1 MRVIRSYTEQ
11 FRSDAVAMVL
21 RGDRSV
27 RQVSEDLGVN
37 HWTLR
42 DWYRAD
48 RMAKKKG
55 KRRPFANSQVSAPE
69 KAETPEDR
77 IARLEKENARLQ
89 KQVDRLEEDRAILK
103 KAAAFFAKESE

>member
-11 FRSDAVAMVL
+11 FKSDAVAMVL

-48 RMAKKKG
+48 KMAKKKG
-55 KRRPFANSQVSAPE
+55 NGARSRARRGRRQRRRRPPKSASRGSRRRTL
-69 KAETPEDR
+69 ACRSRSTVLR
-77 IARLEKENARLQ
+77 RTAR
-89 KQVDRLEEDRAILK
+89 
-103 KAAAFFAKESE
+103 S